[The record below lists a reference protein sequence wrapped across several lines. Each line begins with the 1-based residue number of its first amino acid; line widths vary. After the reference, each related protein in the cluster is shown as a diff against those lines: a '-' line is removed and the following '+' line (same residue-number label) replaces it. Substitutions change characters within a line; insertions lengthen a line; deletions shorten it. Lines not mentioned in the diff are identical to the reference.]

1 VVIGGLGYLATDEL
15 LRFRA
20 EGGLRSRRRLSTH
33 TFAVV
38 ATTAVLLVG
47 GTVLFTIF
55 EWRGVLAPF
64 GVTDRILNG
73 WFMSV
78 TPRTAG
84 FNTVPYGAIGNETAF
99 LTIIFMVIG
108 GSPGSTAG
116 GMKTTTWAILAAL
129 AFARARGRSHVEIHG
144 RTVPDGTVQRTVSL
158 VLLGFAVSIAAVFLL
173 GVVHTGTGGVDEA
186 RREVLP
192 LVFEVVSA
200 FGTVGLSMGYT
211 QQLGEA
217 EKIITI
223 VLMFLGRVGPLAF
236 FAAISIKARR
246 DRTIRNAREDLIVG

>member
-1 VVIGGLGYLATDEL
+1 
-15 LRFRA
+15 
-20 EGGLRSRRRLSTH
+20 
-33 TFAVV
+33 
-38 ATTAVLLVG
+38 
-47 GTVLFTIF
+47 
-55 EWRGVLAPF
+55 
-64 GVTDRILNG
+64 
-73 WFMSV
+73 
-78 TPRTAG
+78 
-84 FNTVPYGAIGNETAF
+84 
-99 LTIIFMVIG
+99 
-108 GSPGSTAG
+108 
-116 GMKTTTWAILAAL
+116 
-129 AFARARGRSHVEIHG
+129 
-144 RTVPDGTVQRTVSL
+144 

>member
-1 VVIGGLGYLATDEL
+1 VAAT
-15 LRFRA
+15 
-20 EGGLRSRRRLSTH
+20 S
-33 TFAVV
+33 
-38 ATTAVLLVG
+38 VLLVAG
-47 GTVLFTIF
+47 AVLFTVF

-64 GVTDRILNG
+64 GVVDRLVNG

-84 FNTVPYGAIGNETAF
+84 FNTVPYGDVGNETAF
-99 LTIIFMVIG
+99 LTIILMVIG

-116 GMKTTTWAILAAL
+116 GMKTTTWAILLAL
-129 AFARARGRSHVEIHG
+129 AVARARGRRHVEIHG

-158 VLLGFAVSIAAVFLL
+158 VLLGVAVSVAAVFLL
-173 GVVHTGTGGVDEA
+173 GVVHRSASLDEA

-211 QQLGEA
+211 QQLGDVG
-217 EKIITI
+217 KLVTV

-236 FAAISIKARR
+236 FAAISLKARR
-246 DRTIRNAREDLIVG
+246 DRTVRAASEDLIVG